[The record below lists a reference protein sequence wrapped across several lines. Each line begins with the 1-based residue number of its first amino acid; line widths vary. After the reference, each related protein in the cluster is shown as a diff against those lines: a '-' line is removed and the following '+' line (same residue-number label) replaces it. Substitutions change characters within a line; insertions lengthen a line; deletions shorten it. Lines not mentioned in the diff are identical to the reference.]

1 LCINGKVLGQICV
14 YVVDTESQTERLRLE
29 NLVLVIHR
37 AAMHEL
43 TDLDDR
49 MAGVERASVI
59 VSIEVMSVRVLC
71 RVFGR

>member
-1 LCINGKVLGQICV
+1 VLGQICV